1 MKMLIIFLIK
11 DKKMI
16 NIILTILAD
25 KELRGIFNLMKEKP
39 VSAQEIL
46 KNTKIPHT
54 SFYRKI
60 NWMLENKLVII
71 DSVQETKDNKK
82 YSMFRAIFD
91 DITIKLQRDII
102 TIEANPTVDLAEI
115 IANEFFECNIW
126 SIDCYVNKYSN

>member
-1 MKMLIIFLIK
+1 LLIK

-25 KELRGIFNLMKEKP
+25 EELRDIFNIMKEKP

-102 TIEANPTVDLAEI
+102 TIEATPTVDLAEI
-115 IANEFFECNIW
+115 IANEFFEM
-126 SIDCYVNKYSN
+126 

>member
-1 MKMLIIFLIK
+1 MKMLIILLIK

-25 KELRGIFNLMKEKP
+25 EELRDIFNIMKEKP

-102 TIEANPTVDLAEI
+102 TIEATPTVDLAEI
-115 IANEFFECNIW
+115 IANEFFEM
-126 SIDCYVNKYSN
+126 

>member
-1 MKMLIIFLIK
+1 MKMLIILLIK

-25 KELRGIFNLMKEKP
+25 EELRDIFNIMKEKP

-71 DSVQETKDNKK
+71 DSVQETKDGKK

-102 TIEANPTVDLAEI
+102 TIEATPTVDLAQI
-115 IANEFFECNIW
+115 IANEFFEM
-126 SIDCYVNKYSN
+126 